1 MFISQGAKA
10 FAHYNIAHPYTEL
23 RWQTVSTAS
32 VWWFNPTSDYNI
44 HNLCC
49 VAIIIIILIAF
60 TVGSFIAGFKV
71 DYNITG
77 VERERIGYNRE
88 YSSENI

>member
-1 MFISQGAKA
+1 MDEFSKL
-10 FAHYNIAHPYTEL
+10 L
-23 RWQTVSTAS
+23 RNFTVIT
-32 VWWFNPTSDYNI
+32 
-44 HNLCC
+44 
-49 VAIIIIILIAF
+49 IIIIILIAF

-71 DYNITG
+71 DYNISG

>member
-1 MFISQGAKA
+1 MDEFSKLLRNFTVIS
-10 FAHYNIAHPYTEL
+10 
-23 RWQTVSTAS
+23 
-32 VWWFNPTSDYNI
+32 
-44 HNLCC
+44 
-49 VAIIIIILIAF
+49 IIIIILIAF
-60 TVGSFIAGFKV
+60 VTGSFIVGFKA

>member
-1 MFISQGAKA
+1 MDEFSKL
-10 FAHYNIAHPYTEL
+10 L
-23 RWQTVSTAS
+23 RNFTVIT
-32 VWWFNPTSDYNI
+32 
-44 HNLCC
+44 
-49 VAIIIIILIAF
+49 IIIIILIAF
-60 TVGSFIAGFKV
+60 ITGSLIAGFKV

>member
-1 MFISQGAKA
+1 MDEFSKL
-10 FAHYNIAHPYTEL
+10 L
-23 RWQTVSTAS
+23 RNFTVIT
-32 VWWFNPTSDYNI
+32 
-44 HNLCC
+44 
-49 VAIIIIILIAF
+49 IIIIILIAF
-60 TVGSFIAGFKV
+60 IAGSLIAGFKV

>member
-1 MFISQGAKA
+1 MDEFSKL
-10 FAHYNIAHPYTEL
+10 L
-23 RWQTVSTAS
+23 RNFTVIT
-32 VWWFNPTSDYNI
+32 
-44 HNLCC
+44 
-49 VAIIIIILIAF
+49 IIIIILIAF